1 MEPLTAL
8 FPQGIGGGED
18 VGYGYKGKGILIHSI
33 TDANGMPV
41 VAITTSANGDERQQV
56 LPMLAQIRLFTGKRG
71 NPKRR
76 PKILAADKGARC

>member
-8 FPQGIGGGED
+8 FPPLNGGGED
-18 VGYGYKGKGILIHSI
+18 VGYGYKGKGILRSSI

-41 VAITTSANGDERQQV
+41 VAITTSANGDQRQQV
-56 LPMLAQIRLFTGKRG
+56 LPMLAQIRLVTGKRG